1 MTRTIQDQELQL
13 WEAYAS
19 AAASGSRER
28 ARIVFQC
35 LTDTSRRARELAR
48 EGDKAAVE
56 KEVATLPDYELLGLL
71 AAAEEL
77 K

>member
-1 MTRTIQDQELQL
+1 MTRTIQDQDLQL

-48 EGDKAAVE
+48 GADKADVE
-56 KEVATLPDYELLGLL
+56 KEVATLADAELLELL
-71 AAAEEL
+71 AGAEEL

>member
-48 EGDKAAVE
+48 DEDKAAVE
-56 KEVATLPDYELLGLL
+56 KEVATLPAADLLGLL